1 MLVGD
6 LNEES
11 LKDLFS
17 KAQENIRNIENPDDR
32 TSQKYKDL
40 ILKTLETVEKVSILV
55 SSLRLFSTNED
66 LDDVSTENL
75 R

>member
-66 LDDVSTENL
+66 LNDVSTENL